1 MKSVAN
7 DTKAWPSSLIAAL
20 MTMTIAGLSSCAG
33 MPAADA
39 STKTGPANSPDAQS
53 LHRGERLYKESC
65 AACHGVDARGNGPV
79 APILKVPVPDL
90 TLIASRRGGSFPPD
104 EIYRIVDGQAA
115 LGAHG
120 PRNMPVWGYEFFGE
134 NPDDEAAHGE
144 ATRKVESLV
153 EFLRSIQRT
162 R

>member
-1 MKSVAN
+1 MGR
-7 DTKAWPSSLIAAL
+7 
-20 MTMTIAGLSSCAG
+20 M
-33 MPAADA
+33 
-39 STKTGPANSPDAQS
+39 
-53 LHRGERLYKESC
+53 
-65 AACHGVDARGNGPV
+65 

-90 TLIASRRGGSFPPD
+90 TLIASRRGGSFPAD
-104 EIYRIVDGQAA
+104 EIYRIVEGQAD

-134 NPDDEAAHGE
+134 DLGDEAAHGE
-144 ATRKVESLV
+144 ATQKVESLL